1 MIGLE
6 IIWKL
11 LIGHYQGIIPFL
23 PTAYLGNC
31 VIRDSRDRRPMI
43 KKFFSNAMLS
53 IVMDKAA
60 KEKLHAVRESRKA
73 LNKKINNPS
82 APDTK
87 APVTSEAAAHTPN
100 VNRQALIR
108 NAMAVHKEHS
118 KVLDNLSENEKR
130 RLQLLAMHI
139 MLEKK
144 KK

>member
-1 MIGLE
+1 
-6 IIWKL
+6 
-11 LIGHYQGIIPFL
+11 
-23 PTAYLGNC
+23 
-31 VIRDSRDRRPMI
+31 MI
-43 KKFFSNAMLS
+43 KNFFSNAMLS

-60 KEKLHAVRESRKA
+60 KEKFHAVRESRKA

-87 APVTSEAAAHTPN
+87 APTAGEAAAHTPN

-130 RLQLLAMHI
+130 RLQLLAMHT
-139 MLEKK
+139 MLGNPKK
-144 KK
+144 